1 MSIPSIKMVIEL
13 NNIYKTYPGVRSTS
27 VLRGITLSVDKG
39 EFISIMGE
47 SGSGKTT
54 LLNIIGL
61 MDSFDSGAYLFECND
76 VGRLSSADLACIRNK
91 SIGFVFQSF
100 NLIPHKS
107 VVENVALP
115 LMYAGYRRKDAIR
128 KASEIMERLGIEF
141 LSHKMPSIISGG
153 ERQRVAVA
161 RAIVMSPSLILA
173 DEPTGALDTIS
184 AEILFSLLSDINK
197 DFRTTIILVTHNR
210 IIAERTQRILSI
222 EDGIITKVQ

>member
-1 MSIPSIKMVIEL
+1 MLLEL
-13 NNIYKTYPGVRSTS
+13 NNIYKTYSGVRSTS
-27 VLRGITLSVDKG
+27 VLRGISLSVDKG

-61 MDSFDSGAYLFECND
+61 MDSFDSGAYLFEGND
-76 VGRLSSADLACIRNK
+76 VGRLSSADSACIRNK

-128 KASEIMERLGIEF
+128 KASEIMDRLGIEF

-184 AEILFSLLSDINK
+184 AEILFSLISDINK

-210 IIAERTQRILSI
+210 IIAERTQRIFCI